1 MNTNSNISFEFLTS
15 SENFVET
22 NGISLVR
29 GRDIDVTRFPADTA
43 SCLINET
50 AQKVM
55 GLEDPLGQLISEDS
69 TNWKIV
75 GVIKDFIIS
84 SPSQVVSPALIVG
97 SKGAGFISI
106 RLRKSGHSSQQLQ
119 KVKSILMKYNPNF
132 LSEYQ
137 FADDDY
143 SAKFRQPEN
152 AAILINSFTLVA
164 VFISCMG
171 LFGLAAYTAENKT
184 KEIGIRKI
192 LGASV
197 TRITVLLVKE
207 FVKPVMIA
215 IVIASP
221 LAWIFMNFFLSQFSY
236 RTGISWW
243 ILVIAGSGALFIA
256 LFTVSFQSVRAAI
269 ANPVKNLRTE

>member
-1 MNTNSNISFEFLTS
+1 
-15 SENFVET
+15 
-22 NGISLVR
+22 
-29 GRDIDVTRFPADTA
+29 
-43 SCLINET
+43 
-50 AQKVM
+50 
-55 GLEDPLGQLISEDS
+55 
-69 TNWKIV
+69 
-75 GVIKDFIIS
+75 
-84 SPSQVVSPALIVG
+84 
-97 SKGAGFISI
+97 
-106 RLRKSGHSSQQLQ
+106 
-119 KVKSILMKYNPNF
+119 MKYNPNF

-269 ANPVKNLRTE
+269 ANPVKNLRAE